1 MKYNYV
7 LSETLSKKDIDHIVN
22 ELDNVDGINGE
33 LYFFQLYLSSSVDKI
48 YQINTQNNFNSM
60 RFAKHDGTKLY
71 FEDVDNLDD
80 REVVYEINAES
91 IWSGEE
97 LKWRIAYEL
106 AKIQDWIEKI
116 SKS

>member
-1 MKYNYV
+1 MKSNYI
-7 LSETLSKKDIDHIVN
+7 LPETFSRKQIDHIVD

-33 LYFFQLYLSSSVDKI
+33 LYFFQLYLDSSVDKI
-48 YQINTQNNFNSM
+48 YRINTQNNFNSM

-80 REVVYEINAES
+80 HEVVYEINAES
-91 IWSGEE
+91 VWSGEE

-106 AKIQDWIEKI
+106 AKIQDWIKKI
-116 SKS
+116 RKR

>member
-1 MKYNYV
+1 MKSNYV
-7 LSETLSKKDIDHIVN
+7 LPETFSRKQIDHIVD

-33 LYFFQLYLSSSVDKI
+33 LYFFQLYLDSSVDKI
-48 YQINTQNNFNSM
+48 YRINMQNNFNSM
-60 RFAKHDGTKLY
+60 RFAKHNGTKLY

-80 REVVYEINAES
+80 HEEVYEINAES
-91 IWSGEE
+91 VWSGEE

-116 SKS
+116 RKS